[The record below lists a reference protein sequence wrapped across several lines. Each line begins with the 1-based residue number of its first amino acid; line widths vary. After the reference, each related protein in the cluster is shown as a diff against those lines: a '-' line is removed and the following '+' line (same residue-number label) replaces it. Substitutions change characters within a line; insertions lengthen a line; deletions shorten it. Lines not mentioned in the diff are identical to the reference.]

1 MPGHGLQYTT
11 GPGGLSYSPAR
22 DLAYN
27 YPQMIASCVRCF
39 NIEYWPELIARLVDV
54 TGDTEEEVIAEI
66 EKAQIAQLEFLKIC
80 CENPE
85 EDIADI
91 YERSGWNAVSPEAQL
106 GWTAMMGQVIMGQ
119 VFVGLRDITAAGDG
133 VRSPLQGLLNGLSE
147 SRRALNGIDADDEH
161 KSALGKVRVAI
172 QAAMDCGVGAIVLE
186 NAFKAAIQPTQL

>member
-1 MPGHGLQYTT
+1 
-11 GPGGLSYSPAR
+11 
-22 DLAYN
+22 
-27 YPQMIASCVRCF
+27 MIASCVRCF
-39 NIEYWPELIARLVDV
+39 NVEFWPELIAQLVSS
-54 TGDTEEEVIAEI
+54 TGNTEEEMIAEI

-85 EDIADI
+85 EDIAAVYD
-91 YERSGWNAVSPEAQL
+91 RSGWNAVSPEAQL

-147 SRRALNGIDADDEH
+147 SRRALNGVAADDEH
-161 KSALGKVRVAI
+161 KSVLAKVRAALQVAR
-172 QAAMDCGVGAIVLE
+172 DCGVGDIVLE